1 MAHGQYA
8 FTGKTIRF
16 NKTNA
21 SRHDNAI
28 PYTRKE
34 KHKASTYEEY
44 K

>member
-1 MAHGQYA
+1 MAHGRYA

-16 NKTNA
+16 KTNA
-21 SRHDNAI
+21 PRHENAT

-34 KHKASTYEEY
+34 KHKSSYEEY

>member
-16 NKTNA
+16 KTNA
-21 SRHDNAI
+21 PRHDNAI

-34 KHKASTYEEY
+34 KHKPSTYEEY